1 MRKRKRQLVLY
12 LILIFLLSLFYMQTQ
27 QMYPSSEK
35 VFYACERGLRYPK
48 SEEIV
53 LEFEAEEKMVV
64 VGRQED
70 GLFVVPVVRRGLFW
84 QMASGGVDGFFACE
98 NPVNGYRTYGGKYL
112 GLCLE
117 EEIAEVSILLEDRDG
132 GWREVSGSVTDGL
145 IFLDAKIE
153 NGKEFVVYTEGRN
166 ENGEICY
173 QEGETEKME
182 AFRRGE
188 DFTSPKQATVFYP
201 AVPIQE

>member
-12 LILIFLLSLFYMQTQ
+12 LILSFLLSLFYMQTQ
-27 QMYPSSEK
+27 QIYTSPEK

-53 LEFEAEEKMVV
+53 LEFEAEGKTVL

-70 GLFVVPVVRRGLFW
+70 GLFVVPAVRRGFFW

-98 NPVNGYRTYGGKYL
+98 NPVNGYRTYGDNYL
-112 GLCLE
+112 GFCPE
-117 EEIAEVSILLEDRDG
+117 EKITEVSILLEDRDG

-145 IFLDAKIE
+145 IFLDAKME
-153 NGKEFVVYTEGRN
+153 NGKDFVVYTEGRN
-166 ENGEICY
+166 ENGEVLY

-188 DFTSPKQATVFYP
+188 DYSTPKQAEVFYP
-201 AVPIQE
+201 EVPTRE